1 MDKIKKILAVLLR
14 VGISG
19 ILLVLLFKFNKINV
33 GDLLIDIKSAN
44 KFFLSVGFM
53 IFFIVYV
60 LGFFRWQMLLKAAG
74 VNIPL
79 KRLAISF
86 SGGVFFSIFLPSTI
100 GGDLVRAADL
110 AGHTQ
115 KTKEVIATV
124 FLDRLSGYIGLV
136 MVVILAL
143 LFSKGMV
150 QDKVVLSSVIVII
163 VVLVL
168 VTSVLFNSF
177 IYSKITKILSTPGA
191 GRIKEMIKGL
201 HHEIHIFRNHRK
213 MILGN
218 LFISFIIQ
226 IIAPVSVYFIAL
238 SLGIKINFI
247 YFLIFLP
254 IIGAITL
261 LPVALGGL
269 GLRENLF
276 VVYFA
281 KAGVVKQLAIAM
293 SLLSFAFIIIYGALG
308 GLLYVLTVRHRRLQY
323 NTSPEI
329 PRKHA

>member
-1 MDKIKKILAVLLR
+1 MNIFKKILAVFLR
-14 VGISG
+14 VGISA
-19 ILLVLLFKFNKINV
+19 ILLVLLFKFNKI
-33 GDLLIDIKSAN
+33 DLHKLLIDIKGAD
-44 KFFLSVGFM
+44 KVLLAVGFL
-53 IFFIVYV
+53 IFFIVYL
-60 LGFFRWQMLLKAAG
+60 LGFLRWQMLLKSAG
-74 VNIPL
+74 INIPL

-136 MVVILAL
+136 IVVILAL
-143 LFSKGMV
+143 LFAKGMV
-150 QDKVVLSSVIVII
+150 EDKVVLSSVIVII
-163 VVLVL
+163 AVLAL
-168 VTSVLFNSF
+168 VILVLFNSF
-177 IYSKITKILSTPGA
+177 IYSRITKFLSTPGA

-218 LFISFIIQ
+218 LFISFMIQ
-226 IIAPVSVYFIAL
+226 VIAPVSVYFIAL
-238 SLGIKINFI
+238 SLGIQIDLI
-247 YFLIFLP
+247 YYFIFLP

-261 LPVALGGL
+261 LPVAIGGL
-269 GLRENLF
+269 GLRESLF

-308 GLLYVLTVRHRRLQY
+308 GLIYVLTVRHRWVQH
-323 NTSPEI
+323 NASPQVH
-329 PRKHA
+329 RKHA